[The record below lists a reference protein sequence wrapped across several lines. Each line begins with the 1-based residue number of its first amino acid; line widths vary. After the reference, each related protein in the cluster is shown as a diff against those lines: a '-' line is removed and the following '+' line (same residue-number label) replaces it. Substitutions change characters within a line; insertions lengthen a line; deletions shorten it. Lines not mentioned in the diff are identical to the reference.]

1 MFWGGLLPYLLIGG
15 ALLITGA
22 FLVLSNLTAAV
33 VTELLVAMGTIW
45 LVVMLVLMLVT
56 RVCMNISPVERF
68 TDISDQAF
76 LDDFTKAEADIC
88 TMLDD
93 VSQFIKNTFGKRG
106 QDNPALPAAAF
117 QAAVAAAK
125 GPTTVC
131 PPQEPPTMVDVDERL
146 DRMERTLLLVIEPQF
161 KTTYDTSV
169 TCNEGFA
176 DLSLSL
182 TSRLQQLRATIDLMN
197 SKYLRPIQ
205 QKQKDLQS
213 GRVSDCDKKR
223 GAKTAIAPNR

>member
-22 FLVLSNLTAAV
+22 FLALSNLTAAV
-33 VTELLVAMGTIW
+33 VTEVLVAMGTIW
-45 LVVMLVLMLVT
+45 LVVMLVLVIVSH
-56 RVCMNISPVERF
+56 VCMNISPVERF

-76 LDDFTKAEADIC
+76 LDDVAKAEADIC
-88 TMLDD
+88 SMLED
-93 VSQFIKNTFGKRG
+93 VSQFITNTFGKRG

-117 QAAVAAAK
+117 QAALAAAN

-131 PPQEPPTMVDVDERL
+131 PPATMVDAEDRL

-176 DLSLSL
+176 DLSL
-182 TSRLQQLRATIDLMN
+182 TPVDRLQRLRATIDLMN

-213 GRVSDCDKKR
+213 GRVSDCDKKK
-223 GAKTAIAPNR
+223 GAKTAITPTR